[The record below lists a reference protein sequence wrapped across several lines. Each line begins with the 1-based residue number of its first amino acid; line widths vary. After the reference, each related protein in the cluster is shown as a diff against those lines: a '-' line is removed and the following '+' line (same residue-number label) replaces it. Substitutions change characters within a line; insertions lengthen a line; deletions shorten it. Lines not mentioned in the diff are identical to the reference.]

1 MSMSVRLNKVV
12 RDLNVGIDTVV
23 NFLQKKGIEIDSN
36 PNAKIND
43 EQYEMLVKEF
53 APDKILKKESDTI
66 SLERQKR
73 PAPAEKVV
81 EPAPVATP
89 ETAKPRVL
97 RTIDLDKKPSTT
109 PPAEQP
115 QKEEPKAT
123 QVVEHK
129 QEPLQEVKKEANQA
143 PKQESAPQ
151 KEKTRSYF

>member
-1 MSMSVRLNKVV
+1 MSVRLNKVV

-53 APDKILKKESDTI
+53 APDKILKKESDSI
-66 SLERQKR
+66 SQERQKR

-81 EPAPVATP
+81 EPTPVATP
-89 ETAKPRVL
+89 ETAKPRIL

-109 PPAEQP
+109 QPAEQP
-115 QKEEPKAT
+115 KKEEPKAAP
-123 QVVEHK
+123 VVESK
-129 QEPLQEVKKEANQA
+129 QEP
-143 PKQESAPQ
+143 KQEPAPQ
-151 KEKTRSYF
+151 KEKPKAEPKPEVKK